1 MTARLLRAAL
11 LLGLSCAAL
20 PLLADTPKT
29 PTPAAG
35 PDPEL
40 MEFLADWQGA
50 DGRWVDPMTF
60 ARIDPAKVAADEA
73 RRHGKTPVPAAGT
86 GAPGSDSKRASR

>member
-1 MTARLLRAAL
+1 MTARRLFGPAL
-11 LLGLSCAAL
+11 LLGLSCTAL

-29 PTPAAG
+29 PIPAAS
-35 PDPEL
+35 DPEL
-40 MEFLADWQGA
+40 LEFLADWQGA

-86 GAPGSDSKRASR
+86 GAPGSDGKRATR

>member
-1 MTARLLRAAL
+1 MTARLLGAAL
-11 LLGLSCAAL
+11 LLVLSCAAR
-20 PLLADTPKT
+20 PLLADTPKS
-29 PTPAAG
+29 PAPVTG

-73 RRHGKTPVPAAGT
+73 RRRGKPPVPAAGT
-86 GAPGSDSKRASR
+86 GTPGSDSKRATR